1 MSIVQPDQFSEEQNS
16 PPVEQPPGTS
26 AEPKSPPVE
35 QPPASEDSE
44 DRSSDSTLLGGWFDP
59 NKVPSP
65 HQTQSPTGDKNFL
78 VSLSASASTRSY
90 SLLALV
96 GYGLLILALF
106 DYLQIIYPP
115 NFTNPFW
122 EFQAIGRMVERV
134 PVPLLGL
141 MLVFYRPSGTVDRK
155 SLHLLRFLSWV
166 SLLLGLIYLLSLPL
180 GINNTLRIYKANNA
194 QISAQFVRQN
204 ERLQPIKYE
213 LEQADTDD
221 EIKEMISAITRQS
234 PLPEI
239 DAPQELKG
247 QLLTQIARAEETMRI
262 QSETVRANRRQA
274 LLKNSVKW
282 NLGALV
288 SGTLFIMIWHMTRWA
303 RMRSKR

>member
-1 MSIVQPDQFSEEQNS
+1 MSIIQPDRFSEEQNS

-26 AEPKSPPVE
+26 AEQNSVPVE

-44 DRSSDSTLLGGWFDP
+44 DPESDSTLLGGWFDP
-59 NKVPSP
+59 NKVTSPNPS
-65 HQTQSPTGDKNFL
+65 QSPTGDKNLL
-78 VSLSASASTRSY
+78 VSLSASARERSY

-106 DYLQIIYPP
+106 DYIQIIYPP

-134 PVPLLGL
+134 PVPLIGL
-141 MLVFYRPSGTVDRK
+141 LFVFYRPSGTVDRI
-155 SLHLLRFLSWV
+155 SLRLLRFLSWV
-166 SLLLGLIYLLSLPL
+166 SLLVGLIYLLILPL
-180 GINNTLRIYKANNA
+180 GINNTWRIYKANNI
-194 QISAQFVRQN
+194 QVTAQFARQN
-204 ERLQPIKYE
+204 QRLQPIKLQ
-213 LEQADTDD
+213 LEQAETDED
-221 EIKEMISAITRQS
+221 IKNMISAIARQGAF
-234 PLPEI
+234 PEI
-239 DAPQELKG
+239 DNPQELKG

-288 SGTLFIMIWHMTRWA
+288 SGTLFITIWHMTRWT
-303 RMRSKR
+303 RMKIKR